1 MSPPCRASIEIVR
14 TRVWKLGWHQP
25 VWVASFQP
33 PATHLPEGR
42 AHVCCVS
49 DPLWRP
55 ACAWQALTAH
65 IQEGTC
71 AQLSVYST
79 SDSDIAPALCPL
91 TLSPWTRVKPDGV
104 FFPLGPVKVQ
114 VAQSCPALCD
124 PTDYTVHGVLQAG
137 TLQWVAVP
145 FSRGSSQPRDR
156 TQVSHIAG
164 RFFTS

>member
-1 MSPPCRASIEIVR
+1 MRNRCEPALSGKYRDRANTCVETGLAPTSVGCF
-14 TRVWKLGWHQP
+14 L
-25 VWVASFQP
+25 
-33 PATHLPEGR
+33 PAPGHPTSRGQGPR
-42 AHVCCVS
+42 